1 MIRTVERVELSLAA
15 LLLLA
20 VIAILGLF
28 RWALPIRSLP
38 VRRLRHRS

>member
-20 VIAILGLF
+20 VIAVLGLF
-28 RWALPIRSLP
+28 RWALP
-38 VRRLRHRS
+38 VRGLRLRHRS

>member
-1 MIRTVERVELSLAA
+1 MIRAVERVELSLAA

-20 VIAILGLF
+20 VIAALGLL
-28 RWALPIRSLP
+28 RWALP